1 MKRDG
6 LGAVLWILCLQ
17 YFAAEAITVAG
28 WRGVYSFSSNYIS
41 DLGALGCSAALCSPL
56 HALMNGSFLLQGGL
70 IVGGAAL
77 LWPSL
82 AEGIVSSL
90 AMVVIG
96 ASGIGVFLVGLAPE
110 DALPAIHYFGAAE
123 NFLCCHLGMATMG
136 VSFLRRGAPAIG
148 GISLTHFRSGS
159 RRWGRVNWRGGRND
173 PRCYAP
179 RDGRALY
186 NRRHGAFA
194 PPRALPGDHARL
206 GPLARRRHHADGA
219 V

>member
-1 MKRDG
+1 
-6 LGAVLWILCLQ
+6 
-17 YFAAEAITVAG
+17 
-28 WRGVYSFSSNYIS
+28 
-41 DLGALGCSAALCSPL
+41 
-56 HALMNGSFLLQGGL
+56 
-70 IVGGAAL
+70 

-148 GISLTHFRSGS
+148 GISLGLGLLGLTGMALL
-159 RRWGRVNWRGGRND
+159 GLGEYLGLGVGIVERVVAYPFPLWL
-173 PRCYAP
+173 A
-179 RDGRALY
+179 AM
-186 NRRHGAFA
+186 GA
-194 PPRALPGDHARL
+194 RQ
-206 GPLARRRHHADGA
+206 LARRAK
-219 V
+219 